1 MRRLVTACL
10 LAVFSSNALADE
22 NRGFFVEADVG
33 QPRYDVSRQD
43 LDHMVWLTFG
53 GLGIPVA
60 ITSSTVDDGGSSWWL
75 VSGWRLS
82 PDLAVEVGYRDLGSA
97 KYRASA
103 MPSNPSTMP
112 ILAASADISSR
123 GPTLAVAG
131 FAPIGSKFD
140 VHGRLGVY
148 FADTTMRLGVS
159 GTNSGRTSYFDATAG
174 HSGRSQDLFGGI
186 GAAFYFSK
194 RLAVSLDYSLL
205 KDVGDGEGPL
215 FKGVGDTDVTGKRD
229 IDSVTVGLRYAF

>member
-10 LAVFSSNALADE
+10 LVLTSSNALADE

-33 QPRYDVSRQD
+33 QPKYDVSQQN
-43 LDHMVWLTFG
+43 LDEMAQLTFG
-53 GLGIPVA
+53 GIGIPAA

-75 VSGWRLS
+75 VSGWRFLPS
-82 PDLAVEVGYRDLGSA
+82 LAVEVGYRDLGSV

-103 MPSNPSTMP
+103 TTSNPSTMP
-112 ILAASADISSR
+112 ILAASADISSK

-131 FAPIGSKFD
+131 FAPIGNKFD
-140 VHGRLGVY
+140 VHARLGVY
-148 FADTTMRLGVS
+148 FADTTMRLDVL
-159 GTNSGRTSYFDATAG
+159 GTNSGGTENFDAWAS
-174 HSGRSQDLFGGI
+174 HSGRSHDLFGGI
-186 GAAFYFSK
+186 GAAFHFSK

-215 FKGVGDTDVTGKRD
+215 FKGVGDTYVTGKRD